1 MSDQEQKNL
10 AARTSRSRALRLRGF
25 EDDLHTEPMRIQFG
39 PSHPATHGTVRI
51 ELDLDGERILD
62 ADVQVGY
69 LHRGFEKECETGFFY
84 QNIPYT
90 DRLNYSSPMLNNVG
104 YCLAVEKLFGIET
117 PPRCNF
123 LRVVGGEVSRMMDHM
138 LSVGSS
144 AMELAAFTPFL
155 HLLEARELML
165 DLSDALCGA
174 RVTTNF
180 TRIGGLCADM
190 PEGFKDFAI
199 PRLDRALELVE
210 DADKLLTENPI
221 FRERMEG
228 TGTLPAKDLIAWGV
242 TGPMLRA
249 GGIPYDVR
257 RVNPYLV
264 YADLDFDVPVGEH
277 SDNFDRYLV
286 RLEEIR
292 QSRRLIVQCLERMPD
307 GPVDSDDPRVR
318 WPGKRRVYTRMEELI
333 DQFKLVTVGGYP
345 PPGEVYHAVEAANG
359 ELGFYLVSDGTGKPW
374 KCRCRSP
381 SFSNISPMN
390 LMLRGGQLADVVPTF
405 GMINMIG
412 GETDR

>member
-1 MSDQEQKNL
+1 
-10 AARTSRSRALRLRGF
+10 
-25 EDDLHTEPMRIQFG
+25 
-39 PSHPATHGTVRI
+39 
-51 ELDLDGERILD
+51 
-62 ADVQVGY
+62 
-69 LHRGFEKECETGFFY
+69 
-84 QNIPYT
+84 
-90 DRLNYSSPMLNNVG
+90 
-104 YCLAVEKLFGIET
+104 
-117 PPRCNF
+117 
-123 LRVVGGEVSRMMDHM
+123 
-138 LSVGSS
+138 
-144 AMELAAFTPFL
+144 
-155 HLLEARELML
+155 
-165 DLSDALCGA
+165 
-174 RVTTNF
+174 
-180 TRIGGLCADM
+180 
-190 PEGFKDFAI
+190 
-199 PRLDRALELVE
+199 
-210 DADKLLTENPI
+210 
-221 FRERMEG
+221 
-228 TGTLPAKDLIAWGV
+228 
-242 TGPMLRA
+242 MLRA
-249 GGIPYDVR
+249 GGIAYDVR
-257 RVNPYLV
+257 RVDPYLV

-292 QSRRLIVQCLERMPD
+292 QSRRLVLQCLERMPD

-333 DQFKLVTVGGYP
+333 DQFKLVTEGGYP